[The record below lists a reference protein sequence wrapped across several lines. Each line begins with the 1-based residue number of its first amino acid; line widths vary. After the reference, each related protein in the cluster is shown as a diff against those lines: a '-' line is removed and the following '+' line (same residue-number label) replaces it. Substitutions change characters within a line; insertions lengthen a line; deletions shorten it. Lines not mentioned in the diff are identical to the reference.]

1 MSNTVISCVKVRN
14 RFSKFYPELDTELK
28 NIRVNRELR
37 GCSGFIFNPST
48 EKYVYISTE
57 VDPGAPAF
65 SVLNQGYLYREAESD
80 SDYTGGRNHFADD
93 LDSLVHSAALLCS

>member
-14 RFSKFYPELDTELK
+14 RFKKDYPELDTQLK

-48 EKYVYISTE
+48 EK
-57 VDPGAPAF
+57 
-65 SVLNQGYLYREAESD
+65 
-80 SDYTGGRNHFADD
+80 
-93 LDSLVHSAALLCS
+93 

>member
-14 RFSKFYPELDTELK
+14 RFKKDHPELDTQLK

-37 GCSGFIFNPST
+37 GCSGFIFNPT
-48 EKYVYISTE
+48 TKKYVYINTE
-57 VDPGAPAF
+57 VEPEALAF
-65 SVLNQGYLYREAESD
+65 SALNHGYLYREAKSN

-93 LDSLVHSAALLCS
+93 LDDLVHNAARLCA